1 MPHHPTAISLYKVT
15 LITAVFSWL
24 LDTTGALLRLPRI
37 ELFGD
42 GGFWVLHTTLF
53 TAVWLLIAY
62 LERLFGVGSLLRA
75 MRSNHG
81 TAAFLDVLILVSA
94 AVTWA
99 AAFGAGTLSLYHIA
113 LLAVLVAAAFQ
124 SLAAG
129 REPSRVLAA
138 LAPAAPAAVV
148 TELPVLPEAL
158 PAPPEAAAPA
168 AVDPDAPTELLT
180 PAVDVTPL
188 PAPDEAAA
196 AAPEPPDPP
205 AAATVRLDQP

>member
-15 LITAVFSWL
+15 LITAMFSWL
-24 LDTTGALLRLPRI
+24 LDSTGALARLPRI

-42 GGFWVLHTTLF
+42 GGFWVLHTGLF
-53 TAVWLLIAY
+53 AAVWLLIAY

-129 REPSRVLAA
+129 REPSRVLAPT
-138 LAPAAPAAVV
+138 APAAPAAVI
-148 TELPVLPEAL
+148 TELPVLPGAL
-158 PAPPEAAAPA
+158 PAPP
-168 AVDPDAPTELLT
+168 VDPDAPTELLT
-180 PAVDVTPL
+180 PPADAGPL

-196 AAPEPPDPP
+196 AAPVPPDPP
-205 AAATVRLDQP
+205 AAATVRLEQP